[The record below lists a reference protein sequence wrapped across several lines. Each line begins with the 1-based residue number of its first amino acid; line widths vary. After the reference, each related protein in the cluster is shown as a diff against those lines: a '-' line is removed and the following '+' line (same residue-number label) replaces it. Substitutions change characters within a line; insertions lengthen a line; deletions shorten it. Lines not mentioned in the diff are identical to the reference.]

1 MSKLSGRNT
10 LLSMAGAT
18 AGVFLFAFSFCVFLR
33 PLGLYSGGFTGIA
46 QIIHLVFQ
54 DILKIP
60 LPGGIDWTGIIF
72 WMLNIPLFLL
82 SYVLISHSFFYKTI
96 VCVCLQSLFIA
107 FIPSPEIPVFTDP
120 LASVLVGG
128 AISGFGVGLTLTCG
142 GSGGGVDI
150 VGIYCTKR
158 FPRFSVG
165 RISILINVLIYLFC
179 AFRYNLATAAYSA
192 LFAIIAGVATDKIHY
207 QNIKACVT
215 IISRHPDIQNII
227 LNSLHRGVTI
237 WNASGG
243 YTGQSTYV
251 YMTVISKNEIE
262 PLRQLVLT
270 ADHNAFIAI
279 QNNIDVTGHFE
290 KRF

>member
-1 MSKLSGRNT
+1 
-10 LLSMAGAT
+10 MAGAT

-192 LFAIIAGVATDKIHY
+192 LFAIIAGVATDKIH
-207 QNIKACVT
+207 
-215 IISRHPDIQNII
+215 S
-227 LNSLHRGVTI
+227 
-237 WNASGG
+237 
-243 YTGQSTYV
+243 
-251 YMTVISKNEIE
+251 
-262 PLRQLVLT
+262 
-270 ADHNAFIAI
+270 
-279 QNNIDVTGHFE
+279 
-290 KRF
+290 

>member
-1 MSKLSGRNT
+1 
-10 LLSMAGAT
+10 MAGAT

-207 QNIKACVT
+207 QNIKA
-215 IISRHPDIQNII
+215 S
-227 LNSLHRGVTI
+227 VTI

-251 YMTVISKNEIE
+251 YMAVISKNEIE

>member
-1 MSKLSGRNT
+1 MSGSSVRNAFT
-10 LLSMAGAT
+10 SMAGAI

-46 QIIHLVFQ
+46 QIIHLVWGEV
-54 DILKIP
+54 LHIP

-96 VCVCLQSLFIA
+96 ICVCLQSLFIA
-107 FIPSPEIPVFTDP
+107 FIPSPVTPLFSDP
-120 LASVLVGG
+120 LTSVLIGG

-150 VGIYCTKR
+150 VGIYCAKR
-158 FPRFSVG
+158 FPGFSVG
-165 RISILINVLIYLFC
+165 KISIMINVLIYLFC

-192 LFAIIAGVATDKIHY
+192 LFAVIAGVATDKVHY
-207 QNIKACVT
+207 QNIKACII
-215 IISRHPDIQNII
+215 IISRNSGIRELI
-227 LNSLHRGVTI
+227 LEHLCRGVTF
-237 WNASGG
+237 WNGSGG
-243 YTGQSTYV
+243 YTGLPTYI
-251 YMTVISKNEIE
+251 YMTVVSKNEIE
-262 PLRQLVLT
+262 PLKHLVRS
-270 ADHNAFIAI
+270 ADPDAFIAI
-279 QNNIDVTGHFE
+279 QNDIDVTGHFE

>member
-1 MSKLSGRNT
+1 
-10 LLSMAGAT
+10 MAGAT

-120 LASVLVGG
+120 LASE
-128 AISGFGVGLTLTCG
+128 I
-142 GSGGGVDI
+142 
-150 VGIYCTKR
+150 
-158 FPRFSVG
+158 G
-165 RISILINVLIYLFC
+165 R
-179 AFRYNLATAAYSA
+179 
-192 LFAIIAGVATDKIHY
+192 
-207 QNIKACVT
+207 
-215 IISRHPDIQNII
+215 
-227 LNSLHRGVTI
+227 
-237 WNASGG
+237 ASCRER
-243 YTGQSTYV
+243 V
-251 YMTVISKNEIE
+251 
-262 PLRQLVLT
+262 
-270 ADHNAFIAI
+270 
-279 QNNIDVTGHFE
+279 
-290 KRF
+290 

>member
-1 MSKLSGRNT
+1 
-10 LLSMAGAT
+10 
-18 AGVFLFAFSFCVFLR
+18 
-33 PLGLYSGGFTGIA
+33 
-46 QIIHLVFQ
+46 
-54 DILKIP
+54 
-60 LPGGIDWTGIIF
+60 
-72 WMLNIPLFLL
+72 MLNIPLFLL

-96 VCVCLQSLFIA
+96 VCVCLHPLIA

-192 LFAIIAGVATDKIHY
+192 LFAIIAGVATDKIHS
-207 QNIKACVT
+207 QHQSLCHNHLPA
-215 IISRHPDIQNII
+215 SRHPEYN
-227 LNSLHRGVTI
+227 T
-237 WNASGG
+237 
-243 YTGQSTYV
+243 
-251 YMTVISKNEIE
+251 
-262 PLRQLVLT
+262 
-270 ADHNAFIAI
+270 
-279 QNNIDVTGHFE
+279 
-290 KRF
+290 

>member
-96 VCVCLQSLFIA
+96 EMCIRDSRKAPDKSSCCH
-107 FIPSPEIPVFTDP
+107 IPDSQRCP
-120 LASVLVGG
+120 LPA
-128 AISGFGVGLTLTCG
+128 
-142 GSGGGVDI
+142 
-150 VGIYCTKR
+150 
-158 FPRFSVG
+158 
-165 RISILINVLIYLFC
+165 
-179 AFRYNLATAAYSA
+179 
-192 LFAIIAGVATDKIHY
+192 
-207 QNIKACVT
+207 
-215 IISRHPDIQNII
+215 
-227 LNSLHRGVTI
+227 
-237 WNASGG
+237 
-243 YTGQSTYV
+243 
-251 YMTVISKNEIE
+251 
-262 PLRQLVLT
+262 
-270 ADHNAFIAI
+270 
-279 QNNIDVTGHFE
+279 
-290 KRF
+290 